1 MVLRARCFAPTLLL
15 LAALPFAGAEES
27 FEDVLKRTDQANA
40 EAVFAL
46 AEWCK
51 EHNLTTKARQ
61 YYFQVIKL
69 DKDHAEARTAIGQV
83 RVGDRW
89 VAKNLVKDEP
99 AKPGST
105 GAPKFTGPA
114 PKASDVSWNL
124 TVPRDPAPN
133 NHFVDAYIARMPT
146 VANDSGEME
155 LAVSTLLTSDNLP
168 TALPRICAAL
178 LTPAFTD
185 LYGPSDMVQGLLR
198 DGRRADAKTLF
209 PFVVAASSRS
219 TDADDLS
226 AFAYA
231 AAQIRDKRAM
241 PRLIELMEH
250 ENKDLAES
258 ATVAAAAVTG
268 LPKEGLTPDKA
279 KGWWARFHATDE
291 VGILR
296 AQLASKDP
304 ETSIAAAAELGQ
316 LNEKKALDVLID
328 WMRHEDPKV
337 AAKAHLQVTGFTG
350 RDWSYMPTDP
360 LDLRLKRVDVVAK
373 WWKENRENFTLMVD
387 PRLRKA
393 SSAPEPE
400 AAAAAADPAAAAV
413 RDLAST
419 DAKAAATAESLLA
432 GKGTTAVPF
441 LIAGLGSDSP
451 ITSRK
456 CSELLQR
463 ASKKTDIAFNPRDPA
478 EKRQQAIDA
487 WKAWAIAQKL
497 MTEETADEAE
507 PPAEQ

>member
-1 MVLRARCFAPTLLL
+1 MVPYARSFAPALLL
-15 LAALPFAGAEES
+15 LTALPFAGAEDS
-27 FEDVLKRTDQANA
+27 FEDVLKRTDQSNP

-51 EHNLTTKARQ
+51 ERNLTSKARQ

-69 DKDHAEARTAIGQV
+69 DKDHAEARAAIGQV

-89 VAKNLVKDEP
+89 VAKNLVKDDP
-99 AKPGST
+99 AKPQGAAP
-105 GAPKFTGPA
+105 APKFTGPA

-124 TVPRDPAPN
+124 TVPKDPTPGN
-133 NHFVDAYIARMPT
+133 RFVDSYIARMPT

-155 LAVSTLLTSDNLP
+155 LAVSTLLTPDNLP
-168 TALPRICAAL
+168 TALPRVCAAL

-198 DGRRADAKTLF
+198 DGRRADARTLF
-209 PFVVAASSRS
+209 PFIVAASSRS
-219 TDADDLS
+219 TDVEDLS
-226 AFAYA
+226 GFAYA
-231 AAQIRDKRAM
+231 AAQMRDKRAM

-250 ENKDLAES
+250 ENKDLAE
-258 ATVAAAAVTG
+258 AAAVAAAAVTG
-268 LPKEGLTPDKA
+268 LPKEGMTPDKA
-279 KGWWARFHATDE
+279 KSWWARFHATDE
-291 VGILR
+291 VGIMR
-296 AQLASKDP
+296 AQLASKDA

-316 LNEKKALDVLID
+316 LNEKKALDVLIE
-328 WMRHEDPKV
+328 WMRNEDPKI
-337 AAKAHLQVTGFTG
+337 AGKAHLQVTGFTG

-360 LDLRLKRVDVVAK
+360 LDQRLKRVEVLSK
-373 WWKENRENFTLMVD
+373 WWKENRENFTLQVD

-393 SSAPEPE
+393 SSAPAPE
-400 AAAAAADPAAAAV
+400 AAVAVDPAASAV
-413 RDLAST
+413 RDLSST
-419 DAKAAATAESLLA
+419 DAKAAAGAESLLA
-432 GKGTTAVPF
+432 GKGTAAVPF

-456 CSELLQR
+456 CHELLQR
-463 ASKKTDIAFNPRDPA
+463 ASKKSDIAFNPRDPA

-487 WKAWAIAQKL
+487 WRTWAIAQKL
-497 MTEETADEAE
+497 MTDDTAEDAE